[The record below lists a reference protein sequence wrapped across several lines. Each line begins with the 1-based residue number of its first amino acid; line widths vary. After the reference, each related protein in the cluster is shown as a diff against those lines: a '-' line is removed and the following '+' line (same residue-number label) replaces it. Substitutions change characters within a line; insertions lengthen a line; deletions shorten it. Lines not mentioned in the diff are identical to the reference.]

1 MKGTLLELQTPWLN
15 TQQFL
20 VTLTKEGCHLL
31 LTFNLV
37 KGCDTFVNLDF
48 NTSIASTTVLLK
60 KSLRAPR
67 LQCRSRVRR
76 ARSTTA
82 WRVALGSRSSLLN
95 FRYTLSRRPNCVAHE
110 LLRTKENYMHM
121 PALNKYSARADYLY
135 TDTPLL

>member
-1 MKGTLLELQTPWLN
+1 MLTPWLN
-15 TQQFL
+15 TWQFL
-20 VTLTKEGCHLL
+20 VTLTKEGCRLL

-37 KGCDTFVNLDF
+37 TDYDTFVNLDF

-60 KSLRAPR
+60 KSLSAPR
-67 LQCRSRVRR
+67 PQCCRRVRR
-76 ARSTTA
+76 ARSTNA

-121 PALNKYSARADYLY
+121 PALNKYSTRAHYA
-135 TDTPLL
+135 TSKC